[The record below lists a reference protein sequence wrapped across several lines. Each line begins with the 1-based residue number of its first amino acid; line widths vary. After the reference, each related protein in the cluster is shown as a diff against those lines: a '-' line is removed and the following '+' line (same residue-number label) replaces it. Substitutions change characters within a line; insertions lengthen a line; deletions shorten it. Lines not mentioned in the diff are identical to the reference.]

1 MKHGVMAALLLV
13 GLSVPAFA
21 ANSFF
26 VVVDSVKN
34 CSVVE
39 GQPSDSLGRLGEKD
53 GYATK
58 DDAKKALAEIRTDEK
73 QCAGVVE

>member
-1 MKHGVMAALLLV
+1 MRQIAIAAMLLI
-13 GLSVPAFA
+13 GFSMPAFA

-26 VVVDSVKN
+26 GVVASVNN
-34 CSVVE
+34 CSVIE
-39 GQPSDSLGRLGEKD
+39 GNPSSGLTPLAEKG

-58 DDAKKALAEIRTDEK
+58 DDAKKALAEVRTDEK